1 MGRPSLNLTD
11 EQKRARRIKKNKE
24 NMKIVKQDQI
34 GVCQYITAEIQQFS
48 YNSATNKY
56 ERTGSYTRLGL
67 QYENNV
73 IFDDGSYRNLNDSS
87 VRAIQIYQGIPKG
100 VSSYLQDLYV
110 GYNFYGRRI
119 IVKSGTKPY
128 CDSWSQ
134 AKDINN
140 GSYGDEV

>member
-1 MGRPSLNLTD
+1 MDISKLDNSMAQMLMETV
-11 EQKRARRIKKNKE
+11 N
-24 NMKIVKQDQI
+24 NMLIELYAAMAQ
-34 GVCQYITAEIQQFS
+34 AEIEKKEKRQREGID
-48 YNSATNKY
+48 AKKA
-56 ERTGSYTRLGL
+56 
-67 QYENNV
+67 NV
-73 IFDDGSYRNLNDSS
+73 IFDEGSYRNLNDSL